1 MNHPRRERSREYLAP
16 DEVQK
21 LLDASRK
28 EGLSRNRERDYCLLL
43 LMFRHGLRVSEAC
56 HLKVTDVN
64 LKEKIIHIHRLKNG
78 NATTQP
84 MYNGEVGVVNA
95 WLKARHQMQP
105 HSNFLFLSERRKP
118 LSRFTVCVLIK
129 KYAVA
134 AGLGDLE
141 IHPHMLRHACGYC
154 LANRRA
160 DTRLI
165 QDYLGHK
172 NISHTVR
179 YTKLAPGRFNG
190 LF

>member
-1 MNHPRRERSREYLAP
+1 MPHPRRQRSREHLSP

-21 LLDASRK
+21 LLEASRR
-28 EGLSRNRERDYCLLL
+28 EGTSRNPERDYCLLL

-56 HLKVTDVN
+56 GLKVTDIN
-64 LKEKIIHIHRLKNG
+64 IKEKVIHIQRLKKG

-84 MYNGEVGVVNA
+84 LYNGEIGAVNA
-95 WLKARHQMQP
+95 WLKARSQMQP
-105 HSNFLFLSERRKP
+105 HSNFLFISERRKP
-118 LSRFTVCVLIK
+118 LSRFTVCALVN
-129 KYAVA
+129 KYAEA
-134 AGLGDLE
+134 AGLSELAV
-141 IHPHMLRHACGYC
+141 HPHMMRHACGYS
-154 LANRRA
+154 LANRGA

>member
-56 HLKVTDVN
+56 KLKVTDIN

-84 MYNGEVGVVNA
+84 MYNGEVGAVNA

-129 KYAVA
+129 KSPQQADS
-134 AGLGDLE
+134 GSWKSTRTCLGTLAD
-141 IHPHMLRHACGYC
+141 IHSPTGVQTP
-154 LANRRA
+154 
-160 DTRLI
+160 D
-165 QDYLGHK
+165 
-172 NISHTVR
+172 
-179 YTKLAPGRFNG
+179 
-190 LF
+190 

>member
-1 MNHPRRERSREYLAP
+1 MQHPRRDRSREYLAP

-21 LLDASRK
+21 LLDASRS
-28 EGLSRNRERDYCLLL
+28 EEHSRNPERDYCLLL

-56 HLKVTDVN
+56 SLKVTDIN
-64 LKEKIIHIHRLKNG
+64 LKEKCLHIQRLKNG

-84 MYNGEVGVVNA
+84 MHNGELGAVNA
-95 WLKARHQMQP
+95 WLKARTKMQP
-105 HSNFLFLSERRKP
+105 HSNWLFISERRKP
-118 LSRFTVCVLIK
+118 LSRFTVCSLVT
-129 KYAVA
+129 KYAEA
-134 AGLGDLE
+134 AGLEDLAV
-141 IHPHMLRHACGYC
+141 HPHMMRHACGYS
-154 LANRRA
+154 LANRGA

-179 YTKLAPGRFNG
+179 YTKLAAGRFTG

>member
-56 HLKVTDVN
+56 QLKVTDVN
-64 LKEKIIHIHRLKNG
+64 VKEKIIHIHRLKNG

-84 MYNGEVGVVNA
+84 MYNGEVGAVNA

-105 HSNFLFLSERRKP
+105 HSNHWIVLNMRPGAGGGITFRPRRECSSGSIRSARGSAENSYQRD
-118 LSRFTVCVLIK
+118 SRNPCPSDAFALCWPSS
-129 KYAVA
+129 
-134 AGLGDLE
+134 G
-141 IHPHMLRHACGYC
+141 
-154 LANRRA
+154 
-160 DTRLI
+160 
-165 QDYLGHK
+165 
-172 NISHTVR
+172 
-179 YTKLAPGRFNG
+179 
-190 LF
+190 